1 MSDTKFV
8 NAMKPSRASTSPDW
22 AITKLK
28 VYRSEMLELLQQ
40 ETDEVLYWEVL
51 RSQKGK
57 LYIKYDE
64 DTKAYA
70 EKIAKD
76 GIEEAKRAAAS
87 SAQPAGN
94 RPQTVTFP
102 EDDIP
107 F

>member
-1 MSDTKFV
+1 MSDTRFV

-57 LYIKYDE
+57 LYIKYD
-64 DTKAYA
+64 DDSKAYA
-70 EKIAKD
+70 EKIAKE
-76 GIEEAKRAAAS
+76 GIEEAKRAAVS
-87 SAQPAGN
+87 SSPTAGN
-94 RPQTVTFP
+94 RPVNVDFP